1 MVSTLANDEHAGEAA
16 DREGRHHGCGVQA
29 EAAGAACGLATHSE
43 SDIHGELY
51 FLFRDLHVL
60 AFDFG
65 PRNHEAYSWDTP
77 LGIFAVTN
85 DAVRKK
91 QTYKRR
97 SCDGS
102 SPATRK

>member
-1 MVSTLANDEHAGEAA
+1 MVSALANDGDAGEAA
-16 DREGRHHGCGVQA
+16 AREGRHYGCGVQA

-51 FLFRDLHVL
+51 FLLRDLHVL
-60 AFDFG
+60 ALRFWSQK
-65 PRNHEAYSWDTP
+65 PRSLFMGYF
-77 LGIFAVTN
+77 LRIFAVTN
-85 DAVRKK
+85 DEVRKK

>member
-1 MVSTLANDEHAGEAA
+1 
-16 DREGRHHGCGVQA
+16 
-29 EAAGAACGLATHSE
+29 
-43 SDIHGELY
+43 
-51 FLFRDLHVL
+51 
-60 AFDFG
+60 
-65 PRNHEAYSWDTP
+65 
-77 LGIFAVTN
+77 VTN